1 MIFFVVNFM
10 ILGMYI
16 FIIIIILHILSCF
29 IGLRWRWEINKIKV
43 TKYSWVLVSLGF
55 LQLNIRHFFVK
66 NFPAVSSSKGNKYF
80 TLPQSCFNLTLP
92 KGPCELLP
100 SLVVS
105 PYPKGHV
112 SYCHHLLS
120 HHTQRAMWAIAILL
134 SHPTQRVMWT
144 IAITCCLTVPKGPW
158 ELLPSLV
165 VTPYPKDHVNYC
177 HHLLSHPTQRAMWTI
192 AIICCLTLPKGS
204 CELLPSLVVSPYPK
218 GHVSYCHHLF
228 FHPTQRAMWTIV
240 ITCLT
245 LPKGPCELL
254 PSLVV
259 SPYQVI
265 VVIIKL
271 Q

>member
-1 MIFFVVNFM
+1 MLHIFIFNLCLIQNLFFFQVFIIVICCYVIFFVVNFM

-112 SYCHHLLS
+112 SYCHHL
-120 HHTQRAMWAIAILL
+120 
-134 SHPTQRVMWT
+134 
-144 IAITCCLTVPKGPW
+144 
-158 ELLPSLV
+158 
-165 VTPYPKDHVNYC
+165 
-177 HHLLSHPTQRAMWTI
+177 
-192 AIICCLTLPKGS
+192 
-204 CELLPSLVVSPYPK
+204 
-218 GHVSYCHHLF
+218 F